1 LKSEHLT
8 HPGVRGLYERLGESG
23 GGAGTVDFLG
33 VLGDLGESSDLSLV
47 TRLALEESPEPNKD
61 EVLRLLR
68 RLEKKYLEREQAAV
82 QEAIRRAEA
91 AGRPDELQELL
102 RRKQEIGKR
111 IVELGR

>member
-1 LKSEHLT
+1 LVET
-8 HPGVRGLYERLGESG
+8 FGRSG
-23 GGAGTVDFLG
+23 GDPGTVDFHKYLG
-33 VLGDLGESSDLSLV
+33 ELRESSDIALV
-47 TRLALEESPEPNKD
+47 SRLALEESPEPTKE

-91 AGRPDELQELL
+91 ADKGDELSRLL
-102 RRKQEIGKR
+102 QRKQEIGKR